1 MRLDEIIK
9 SFLIQAQRQ
18 DLKTAHFP
26 KYFGD
31 LSLKFSFGQ
40 GVPARVPWIAIH
52 TPEMKISEG

>member
-1 MRLDEIIK
+1 MTLDEIIK
-9 SFLIQAQRQ
+9 SFLIQAQTL

-40 GVPARVPWIAIH
+40 GFPARLA
-52 TPEMKISEG
+52 

>member
-31 LSLKFSFGQ
+31 FSLKFSFGQ

-52 TPEMKISEG
+52 TLEI